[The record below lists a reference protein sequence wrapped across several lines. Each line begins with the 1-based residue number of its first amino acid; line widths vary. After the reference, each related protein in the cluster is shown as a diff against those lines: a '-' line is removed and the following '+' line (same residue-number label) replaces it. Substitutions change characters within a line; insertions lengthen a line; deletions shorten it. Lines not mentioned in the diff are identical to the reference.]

1 MGRKHKTSRRQ
12 FLASGL
18 GAFLL
23 PRSQGHHAVPG
34 GVTSLSP
41 IRFRNVAEGAGL
53 RFVLENHPTPQKHLI
68 ESMAG
73 GVAAFDYNNDGLTDI
88 FFTNGA
94 SIPSLQKESP
104 KYFNRL
110 FRNEGGM
117 RFTDVTED
125 AGVAGSGYSMGAAAG
140 DYDND
145 GHVDLFVAGVFRN
158 ILYHNRG
165 DGHFE
170 DVTEKAGI
178 KSDKWAV
185 AAGWF
190 DYNNDGL
197 LDLFVVNYAS
207 WSPSYDRFCGDPSRN
222 LRVYCHPTY
231 FEGLTNTLYRNRG
244 DGTFE
249 DVSERAGIAQ
259 HHGRGMSVAFADY
272 DSDGFMDVFVTNDNQ
287 ENFLFHNRG
296 GGTFEEVGV
305 LAGVALP
312 NSGKPVSSM
321 GTDFRDYDN
330 DGRPDLSVVGLANET
345 FPLFHNLGGGL
356 FEDATYRTR
365 LSALTIERS
374 GWSTGFFDLNN
385 DGWKDLFTTCSHVD
399 DNVEMFQATK
409 YKQANGIFANLGN
422 GTFRDASA
430 QVGEDFQAPR
440 AHRGC
445 AFADFNNDG
454 KIDVVVASLQDRA
467 ELWENVSPDPNHWI
481 ILKLI
486 GTKSNRDGIGA
497 RVRIDKQWNH
507 MTSACGYAS
516 SSHFGVHFGLGK
528 IRTIPSI
535 EIKWPSGIVQVLKDV
550 KADQILQVREPGS

>member
-1 MGRKHKTSRRQ
+1 MLKDKTSRRQ

-23 PRSQGHHAVPG
+23 PLDQRHNAVPS

-41 IRFRNVAEGAGL
+41 IRFRNAADSAGL
-53 RFVLENHPTPQKHLI
+53 HFVLENHPTPQKHLI
-68 ESMAG
+68 EGMAG
-73 GVAAFDYNNDGLTDI
+73 GVAAFDYNNDGLTDV

-94 SIPSLQKESP
+94 SIPSLQKDSP

-110 FRNEGGM
+110 FRNDGGM

-125 AGVAGSGYSMGAAAG
+125 AGVAGTGYSMGAAAG

-158 ILYHNRG
+158 TLYHNRG

-207 WSPSYDRFCGDPSRN
+207 WSPSYNRFCGDPSRN

-259 HHGRGMSVAFADY
+259 HHGRGMSLAFADY
-272 DSDGFMDVFVTNDNQ
+272 DNDGFMDIFVTNDNQ

-296 GGTFEEVGV
+296 DGTFEEVGV
-305 LAGVALP
+305 LAGVALL
-312 NSGKPVSSM
+312 NSGKPVSGM

-330 DGRPDLSVVGLANET
+330 DGRPDISVVDLANET

-356 FEDATYRTR
+356 FEDVTYRTR
-365 LSALTIERS
+365 LSVLTIERS
-374 GWSTGFFDLNN
+374 GWSTGLFDLNN

-399 DNVEMFQATK
+399 DNVEMFQATR
-409 YKQANGIFANLGN
+409 YKQPNSIFANLGD
-422 GTFRDASA
+422 GTFWDVSA
-430 QVGEDFQAPR
+430 QAGEDFQVPR
-440 AHRGC
+440 PHRGC

-497 RVRIDKQWNH
+497 RVRINKQCNH
-507 MTSACGYAS
+507 MSSACGYAS

-528 IRTIPSI
+528 VEKIPSL
-535 EIKWPSGIVQVLKDV
+535 EIRWPSGIVQVLRDV
-550 KADQILQVREPGS
+550 KANQILEVREPGS